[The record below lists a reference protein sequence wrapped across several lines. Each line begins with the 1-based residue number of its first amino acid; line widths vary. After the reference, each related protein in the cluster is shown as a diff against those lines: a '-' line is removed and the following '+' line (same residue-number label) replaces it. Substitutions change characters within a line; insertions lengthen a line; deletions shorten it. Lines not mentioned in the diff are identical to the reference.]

1 MFSPGNSVDPSLLIP
16 RVEVDAKVSQL
27 AREID
32 NDYADRSPVIVGILK
47 GSIVFLADLIRRMNT
62 PIHSIEFIRLA
73 SYAASTTS
81 SGQPRLSLEL
91 SREAIM
97 GRDVIVVDDIVDT
110 GLSTQ
115 TAIGHLSSLRPA
127 SLALCVLLDKPDRRR
142 VPVNIDY
149 LGFTVPNRFIVGYG
163 IDVGERYRQL
173 PDICT
178 IRE

>member
-1 MFSPGNSVDPSLLIP
+1 MFSPGNSADPSLLIP

-97 GRDVIVVDDIVDT
+97 GRDVIVVDDIVGT

-149 LGFTVPNRFIVGYG
+149 LGFTVPNRFIVGYS